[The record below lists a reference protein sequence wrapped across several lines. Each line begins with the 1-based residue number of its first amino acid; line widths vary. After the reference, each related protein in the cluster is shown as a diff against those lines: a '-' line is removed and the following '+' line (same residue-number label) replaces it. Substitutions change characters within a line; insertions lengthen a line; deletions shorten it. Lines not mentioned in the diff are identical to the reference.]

1 MLPSFQEKHLLHMR
15 IFLFSMYKQ
24 DLTFTFFKAPS
35 NTWKVTRNLETE
47 FEYNSFISQWAK
59 DGFEL
64 IAEEPVKQL
73 ANEYPQVLKLNLK
86 GERGGYYSTVQRFA
100 TSHDYTK
107 YCDERLMEGLKV
119 IGSEPYKN
127 L

>member
-1 MLPSFQEKHLLHMR
+1 
-15 IFLFSMYKQ
+15 MYKQ
-24 DLTFTFFKAPS
+24 DLTFTFFKSPS
-35 NTWKVTRNLETE
+35 NTWKVTKNLDTKA
-47 FEYNSFISQWAK
+47 EYDYFISQWAK

-64 IAEEPVKQL
+64 IVEEPVKQL
-73 ANEYPQVLKLNLK
+73 VNDYPQVLKLDLK
-86 GERGGYYSTVQRFA
+86 GERGGYYSTIQRFL
-100 TSHDYTK
+100 TSHEYTT

>member
-1 MLPSFQEKHLLHMR
+1 
-15 IFLFSMYKQ
+15 MYKQ
-24 DLTFTFFKAPS
+24 GLTFTFSRSSS
-35 NTWKVTRNLETE
+35 NNWRVTRNFDSKQEFDEFLERWS
-47 FEYNSFISQWAK
+47 N

-73 ANEYPQVLKLNLK
+73 QNEYPQILKLDLK
-86 GERGGYYSTVQRFA
+86 GERGGYYSTVQHFA
-100 TSHDYTK
+100 TSHDYLK

>member
-1 MLPSFQEKHLLHMR
+1 
-15 IFLFSMYKQ
+15 MYKQ

-35 NTWKVTRNLETE
+35 NTWKVTRSLKTE
-47 FEYNSFISQWAK
+47 SEYNSFISQWAK

-64 IAEEPVKQL
+64 ISEEPVKQL
-73 ANEYPQVLKLNLK
+73 ANDYPQVLKLDLK
-86 GERGGYYSTVQRFA
+86 GERDGYYSTVQRFA
-100 TSHDYTK
+100 TSHDYTR

>member
-1 MLPSFQEKHLLHMR
+1 
-15 IFLFSMYKQ
+15 MYKQ

-35 NTWKVTRNLETE
+35 NTWKVTRNLDTE
-47 FEYNSFISQWAK
+47 EEYNSFINQWQK

-64 IAEEPVKQL
+64 ISEEPVKQL
-73 ANEYPQVLKLNLK
+73 QNEYPQVLKLDLK
-86 GERGGYYSTVQRFA
+86 GERGGYYSTVQHFVS
-100 TSHDYTK
+100 SHDYLK

>member
-1 MLPSFQEKHLLHMR
+1 
-15 IFLFSMYKQ
+15 MYKQ
-24 DLTFTFFKAPS
+24 DLTFTFFKSPS
-35 NTWKVTRNLETE
+35 NTWKVTKNFE
-47 FEYNSFISQWAK
+47 FEIEYILFINQWAK

-64 IAEEPVKQL
+64 ISEEPVKQL
-73 ANEYPQVLKLNLK
+73 VNDYPQVLKLDLK

-100 TSHDYTK
+100 TSHDYLK

>member
-1 MLPSFQEKHLLHMR
+1 
-15 IFLFSMYKQ
+15 MYKQ
-24 DLTFTFFKAPS
+24 DLTFTFFKEPS

-47 FEYNSFISQWAK
+47 EEYNSFINQWEK
-59 DGFEL
+59 DGFKL

-73 ANEYPQVLKLNLK
+73 QNEYPQVLKLDLK
-86 GERGGYYSTVQRFA
+86 GERGGYYSTVQYFA
-100 TSHDYTK
+100 SSHDYLK

>member
-1 MLPSFQEKHLLHMR
+1 
-15 IFLFSMYKQ
+15 MYKQ
-24 DLTFTFFKAPS
+24 DLTFTFFKSPA

-47 FEYNSFISQWAK
+47 SDFNSFVQEWAEN
-59 DGFEL
+59 GFEL
-64 IAEEPVKQL
+64 IAEEPVAKL
-73 ANEYPQVLKLNLK
+73 IEVYPQVLKLNLK
-86 GERGGYYSTVQRFA
+86 GERGGYYSTVQRFES
-100 TSHDYTK
+100 SHDYTR